1 MPSIYDH
8 KTRMLTQDEQD
19 AQRLLEREGYMK
31 QMNDMMMMPVNHPI
45 YSSPDI
51 EYEEP
56 RFNSAERA
64 MYAMSK
70 ISILQGMK
78 RLTDKEAARLVSLMD
93 SKDEENW
100 TVAEECINQKFSE
113 I

>member
-1 MPSIYDH
+1 MASD
-8 KTRMLTQDEQD
+8 KTVVIDT
-19 AQRLLEREGYMK
+19 ANIPPGTSVNNYIK
-31 QMNDMMMMPVNHPI
+31 QMMTTGLAPI
-45 YSSPDI
+45 YNPPRDACF
-51 EYEEP
+51 EEV

-64 MYAMSK
+64 MYALSK

-78 RLTDKEAARLVSLMD
+78 KLTDQEIARLISMID
-93 SKDEENW
+93 SNDEENW